1 MAQKGVTDAYD
12 AAVKA
17 QASSPAEAIRLY
29 RDIALGNHPND
40 ADSIKARHYT
50 TPDGSLTS
58 VKGQS

>member
-1 MAQKGVTDAYD
+1 VTDAYD

-29 RDIALGNHPND
+29 RDIALGSHPND
-40 ADSIKARHYT
+40 ADSIKARLYA